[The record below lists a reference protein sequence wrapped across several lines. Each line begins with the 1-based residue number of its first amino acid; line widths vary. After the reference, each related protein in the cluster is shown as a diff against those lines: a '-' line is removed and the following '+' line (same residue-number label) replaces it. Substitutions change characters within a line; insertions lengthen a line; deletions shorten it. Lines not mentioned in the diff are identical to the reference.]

1 MESRDYQKGYL
12 QGQLDE
18 AEAAYRNLVSIMDD
32 MIEEPTA
39 FTLEWISEL
48 EELLK
53 KHGRCTGMKVWEGT
67 EGHYT
72 YRIEEK
78 GDTFDVTIDFLGNK
92 ESMWFKSYSG
102 ARAYLKREYHFTGR
116 MKRIS

>member
-1 MESRDYQKGYL
+1 MESRDYQQGYL

-18 AEAAYRNLVSIMDD
+18 AEATYRNIVSIMDD

-53 KHGRCTGMKVWEGT
+53 KHGR
-67 EGHYT
+67 
-72 YRIEEK
+72 
-78 GDTFDVTIDFLGNK
+78 L
-92 ESMWFKSYSG
+92 
-102 ARAYLKREYHFTGR
+102 
-116 MKRIS
+116 